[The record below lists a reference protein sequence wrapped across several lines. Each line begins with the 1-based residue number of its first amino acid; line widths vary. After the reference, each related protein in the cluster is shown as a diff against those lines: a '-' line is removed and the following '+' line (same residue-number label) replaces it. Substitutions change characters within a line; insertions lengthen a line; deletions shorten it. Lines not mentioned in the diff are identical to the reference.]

1 MREADAIA
9 FIYSLCYKL
18 CKGFKNKHM
27 SEKVPDYSPAPGV
40 LPEGMYGPD
49 NFVVTN
55 SQTGGY
61 EAADVRGFHK
71 VDRAD
76 MSADMQNHF
85 KKYPGDTV
93 FLESPVGYKAYQK
106 DSFQKMQD
114 TASAEREALRESLYA
129 EAQEE
134 LEVTRPRAEFEQLSQ
149 EVVEDVGKVALDG
162 AGILAP
168 DMSQTPQ
175 ETLAETHEPIL
186 SSSEV
191 SQLGWLLTET
201 ARQSALYRQQGD
213 RYIAQNDSTIAGQA
227 YQHLERIKNGQES
240 AEFGLVAISSIL
252 GGISSEAERFAV
264 FDMLQRT
271 GTLNEDDMR
280 RVGNELWSLGQLEAI
295 PGDEADHRKFAYAE
309 NLSRQANDELTA
321 NEGAANNKYLALM
334 SIVHGVGSRINDRSY
349 SNRVMDGAFG
359 KIVDSKR

>member
-1 MREADAIA
+1 
-9 FIYSLCYKL
+9 
-18 CKGFKNKHM
+18 M
-27 SEKVPDYSPAPGV
+27 SEKAPDYSPAPPI

-71 VDRAD
+71 VDRVD
-76 MSADMQNHF
+76 MPTDMQDHF
-85 KKYPGDTV
+85 KKYPSDTV

-106 DSFQKMQD
+106 DRFQQMQD
-114 TASAEREALRESLYA
+114 VASAERDTLREPLYA
-129 EAQEE
+129 ESQRQFEA
-134 LEVTRPRAEFEQLSQ
+134 TRPRAEFEQTSQ
-149 EVVEDVGKVALDG
+149 EVAEDVGRVALDG

-168 DMSQTPQ
+168 DALFAPQ
-175 ETLAETHEPIL
+175 EVPAETHEPIL

-191 SQLGWLLTET
+191 SQLGGFLAET

-213 RYIAQNDSTIAGQA
+213 LYIVQNDSTLVGHAHQ
-227 YQHLERIKNGQES
+227 YLDRIKSGQTSVES
-240 AEFGLVAISSIL
+240 GLVAIGSIL
-252 GGISSEAERFAV
+252 GSISSEAERLAV
-264 FDMLQRT
+264 FDMLQRSDA
-271 GTLNEDDMR
+271 LNEDDMR
-280 RVGNELWSLGQLEAI
+280 RVGNELAKLGQLEDT
-295 PGDEADHRKFAYAE
+295 PGVEADHRKFAYAE
-309 NLSRQANDELTA
+309 NLSRQAHDELIA
-321 NEGAANNKYLALM
+321 NEGAANNKYLALI